1 MNPDRPLTK
10 IVNAAFSEDEDERNY
25 AWNVLGKLDVYLDS
39 DMEIGPNEVARM
51 REIWQ
56 GME

>member
-1 MNPDRPLTK
+1 MNQDRPLTK
-10 IVNAAFSEDEDERNY
+10 IVNAIFSKDEDERNY
-25 AWNVLGKLDVYLDS
+25 AWNILGKLDVYLDS
-39 DMEIGPNEVARM
+39 NMEIGSNEVARM